1 VQERR
6 AGHILQVP
14 NSLLCH
20 PILEV
25 SVDPTIRDFLSL
37 IGYVLEKQRV
47 GKPTVVRM
55 IVKHLHTMGLAESL
69 ESSFGSNSVIGGEGP
84 LQVHE

>member
-1 VQERR
+1 MSALGEVVN
-6 AGHILQVP
+6 G
-14 NSLLCH
+14 SLGDA
-20 PILEV
+20 ILEV

-37 IGYVLEKQRV
+37 IGYVLEKQRI

-55 IVKHLHTMGLAESL
+55 IVKHLHTMGLAEPL